1 MDFIKYFT
9 KHHSWEISWNLAWE
23 SRGSMLYEN
32 QTGAITSKH
41 CNQDSLGHFFFWT
54 AQDLYFLTPGLSTWD
69 VGNTSPRNPSPS
81 RLSRFSAVP
90 GKTRTKDKY
99 RVVYSDAQRLELEKE
114 FRYNNYITIKRKLEL
129 SRILGL
135 TDRQV
140 SRQKRS

>member
-1 MDFIKYFT
+1 MLLYGLC
-9 KHHSWEISWNLAWE
+9 LALA
-23 SRGSMLYEN
+23 S
-32 QTGAITSKH
+32 
-41 CNQDSLGHFFFWT
+41 SL
-54 AQDLYFLTPGLSTWD
+54 P
-69 VGNTSPRNPSPS
+69 PS
-81 RLSRFSAVP
+81 RLTRPSVLP

-140 SRQKRS
+140 SRMERWRNQDYIHRFK